1 MAVFAKA
8 MGNGHPMAAIIGRAE
23 VMQAA
28 QDSFISSTYWTE
40 GVGPVAA
47 LATVHKMQRVDVP
60 GHVAAI
66 GTPAARRTPAD
77 CRPRGRAA
85 EAVRLPGLDLLQL
98 RPSGGPGP
106 ANVADRADVA
116 ARIPGRAGFYPSLA
130 HTPQHVDQY
139 LAAAEEVFAELGQAV
154 RQGDVA
160 VGSAGP
166 FAIAALRGW
175 REQAGPAALKRCR
188 HLFHDNDNT
197 ARR

>member
-1 MAVFAKA
+1 MQPDIAVFAKA

-40 GVGPVAA
+40 GVGPAAA
-47 LATVHKMQRVDVP
+47 LATMRKMQRVDVP

-66 GTPAARRTPAD
+66 GTRLREGLQQIAARASVPLKLSGYPALTYFRFD
-77 CRPRGRAA
+77 HP
-85 EAVRLPGLDLLQL
+85 EALACQTLLTVRML
-98 RPSGGPGP
+98 RHGFLSG
-106 ANVADRADVA
+106 
-116 ARIPGRAGFYPSLA
+116 AGFYPSLA

-160 VGSAGP
+160 SRIGGP
-166 FAIAALRGW
+166 VRHSGFARLA
-175 REQAGPAALKRCR
+175 
-188 HLFHDNDNT
+188 
-197 ARR
+197 